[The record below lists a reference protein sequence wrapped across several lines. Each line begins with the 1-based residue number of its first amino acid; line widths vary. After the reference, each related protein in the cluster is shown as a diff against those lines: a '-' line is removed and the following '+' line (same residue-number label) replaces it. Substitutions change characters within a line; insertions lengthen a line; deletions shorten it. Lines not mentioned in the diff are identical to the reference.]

1 MMGLERQL
9 ASALPGR
16 DRGWHA
22 RLVASAV
29 FGPDIR
35 EASFGDTW
43 LTMTAREIT
52 RDHLP
57 LIAWASAS
65 EAVACIYDL
74 L

>member
-1 MMGLERQL
+1 MMGLGRQL

-29 FGPDIR
+29 FGPDMR
-35 EASFGDTW
+35 EASLGDKW

-52 RDHLP
+52 SR
-57 LIAWASAS
+57 
-65 EAVACIYDL
+65 
-74 L
+74 